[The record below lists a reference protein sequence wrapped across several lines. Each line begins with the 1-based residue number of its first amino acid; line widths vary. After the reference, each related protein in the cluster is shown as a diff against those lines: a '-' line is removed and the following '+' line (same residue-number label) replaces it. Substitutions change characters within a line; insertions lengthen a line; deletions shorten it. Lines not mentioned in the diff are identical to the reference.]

1 MIHTPTQ
8 EKLIKALNA
17 FMVLSLRLGFICE
30 KVKTKPPAQI
40 QKYCGFLYSTIG
52 IPTFYIPED
61 KRNRGLAMIQFL
73 KAGASKA
80 ELSRLT
86 LAVVTGLLQSLVEAT
101 PQHIGQTYLRWLYD
115 WIHVFDST
123 APKSTGTAFYFMRV
137 ELSDAEWLDLE
148 WWETFLQSP

>member
-1 MIHTPTQ
+1 
-8 EKLIKALNA
+8 
-17 FMVLSLRLGFICE
+17 
-30 KVKTKPPAQI
+30 
-40 QKYCGFLYSTIG
+40 
-52 IPTFYIPED
+52 
-61 KRNRGLAMIQFL
+61 MIQFL
-73 KAGASKA
+73 KAGASTAK
-80 ELSRLT
+80 LSRLT

-101 PQHIGQTYLRWLYD
+101 PQRIGQTYLRWLYD